1 MKNNLII
8 AIFIMIIVI
17 IPKSYTQTT
26 PSVIKPKSIT
36 FNINPPTDSN
46 SIKIDT
52 KRFKKMVT
60 LTTYTISKAQTDN
73 TPLITASGFKLDS
86 INPYKHRII
95 SISRDLKKII
105 GFGDTVILEN
115 AGKYNGVWR
124 VEDLMNSRFVNKI
137 DILINPNDVHT
148 KMYEV
153 TMTSVKLK

>member
-1 MKNNLII
+1 
-8 AIFIMIIVI
+8 
-17 IPKSYTQTT
+17 
-26 PSVIKPKSIT
+26 
-36 FNINPPTDSN
+36 
-46 SIKIDT
+46 
-52 KRFKKMVT
+52 MVT

-105 GFGDTVILEN
+105 GFGDAVILEN

-137 DILINPNDVHT
+137 DILINPNDIHT

>member
-1 MKNNLII
+1 
-8 AIFIMIIVI
+8 V
-17 IPKSYTQTT
+17 
-26 PSVIKPKSIT
+26 
-36 FNINPPTDSN
+36 
-46 SIKIDT
+46 
-52 KRFKKMVT
+52 VT
-60 LTTYTISKAQTDN
+60 LTTYTISKSQTDN
-73 TPLITASGFKLDS
+73 TPLITASGYKLDN

-153 TMTSVKLK
+153 SMIRQN

>member
-17 IPKSYTQTT
+17 IPKSYTQMT
-26 PSVIKPKSIT
+26 PPVIKPKSIT
-36 FNINPPTDSN
+36 FNMNTSNDSD

-52 KRFKKMVT
+52 KQFKKVVT
-60 LTTYTISKAQTDN
+60 LTTYTISKSQTDN
-73 TPLITASGFKLDS
+73 TPLITASGYKLDN

-137 DILINPNDVHT
+137 DIFINPNDVHT
-148 KMYEV
+148 RMYEV
-153 TMTSVKLK
+153 SMIGQN

>member
-1 MKNNLII
+1 
-8 AIFIMIIVI
+8 
-17 IPKSYTQTT
+17 
-26 PSVIKPKSIT
+26 
-36 FNINPPTDSN
+36 
-46 SIKIDT
+46 
-52 KRFKKMVT
+52 MVT

-137 DILINPNDVHT
+137 DILINPNDIHT